1 MSFTIEQDVPT
12 PAGRSKYPFQEMEVG
27 DSFFVPLED
36 ETLAKRRA
44 QSVRAQAGRF
54 GKINGVK
61 FSIRTLDEDGQV
73 GVRCWRVE

>member
-1 MSFTIEQDVPT
+1 MSFVIETDVPA
-12 PAGRSKYPFQEMEVG
+12 PAGRSKYPFAEMDLG

-36 ETLAKRRA
+36 ETVANRRA

-54 GKINGVK
+54 GKLNGVK